1 MGTKG
6 TNENPAVELAKEKAG
21 SPDESRIITLTC
33 GLKAKIIPVAS
44 SVIGIVSA
52 SVPDPEVP
60 TQEIDGRK
68 VENPMHPAYE
78 QALERAEETRV
89 ERVNDALINLGLE
102 LIDEIP
108 PDEEW
113 MPKLNLMVKMGYLSL
128 DDFDLADPIEREFV
142 FKRYIAVSSTDLM
155 AVGIAARVRSE
166 DIGRLVDS
174 FRHQEEPDSDQEVEA
189 EESAEARD
197 NI

>member
-113 MPKLNLMVKMGYLSL
+113 MPKLNLMVKMGYL
-128 DDFDLADPIEREFV
+128 FV